1 MNEPWGPIQGSEVDQ
16 SAALVTEAGEFMDEF
31 WLFEDMKWMPRSGGV
46 GVCCEMKT
54 RVRRRA

>member
-1 MNEPWGPIQGSEVDQ
+1 M
-16 SAALVTEAGEFMDEF
+16 VTEAGECMDEL